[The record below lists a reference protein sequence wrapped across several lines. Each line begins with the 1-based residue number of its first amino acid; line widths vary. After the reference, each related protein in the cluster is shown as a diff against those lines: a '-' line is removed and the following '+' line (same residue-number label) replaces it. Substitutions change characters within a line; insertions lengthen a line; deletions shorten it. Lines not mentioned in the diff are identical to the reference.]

1 MKDLPEAAG
10 RDDKPPVARHRR
22 HLLKKMTGLAAVT
35 LAAQVLGASN
45 QSRAADAIRRLK
57 LAISLPARHPISA
70 GLQAAC
76 ADILRESQGRLEI
89 EVFANGELG
98 SDTDTISQVR
108 AGAIDFLSTAG
119 LVWGTLV
126 PVASMSVTAF
136 AFPDYT
142 TVWKAMDGELGAHIR
157 AAFEAVNL
165 QPMTRIWDHGFRHI
179 TMAARPINSP
189 QGLVGAK
196 IRVPMSPM
204 LISQFRAL
212 GAAPASINYSELYTA
227 LQTHIVDG
235 QENPLSLVDAG
246 KLYEVQKFCSLTS
259 HAWDGFWLCAN
270 KQSWNRLPADLR
282 EIAARNFDAQALR
295 ERSANASLNSTL
307 TESLKSRGMALNT
320 VDGGPFRKVL
330 QKAGYYNEWKQKLG
344 VHAWELLE
352 RCSGPLV

>member
-1 MKDLPEAAG
+1 
-10 RDDKPPVARHRR
+10 
-22 HLLKKMTGLAAVT
+22 
-35 LAAQVLGASN
+35 
-45 QSRAADAIRRLK
+45 
-57 LAISLPARHPISA
+57 
-70 GLQAAC
+70 
-76 ADILRESQGRLEI
+76 
-89 EVFANGELG
+89 
-98 SDTDTISQVR
+98 
-108 AGAIDFLSTAG
+108 
-119 LVWGTLV
+119 
-126 PVASMSVTAF
+126 
-136 AFPDYT
+136 
-142 TVWKAMDGELGAHIR
+142 
-157 AAFEAVNL
+157 
-165 QPMTRIWDHGFRHI
+165 
-179 TMAARPINSP
+179 MAARPINSP